1 MCLIVVAVEVDA
13 EVPVVALAN
22 RDEFHRRPTAA
33 VDFWED
39 APSVLAGRDLEQGG
53 TWFGVDR
60 RGRWAAVT
68 NYRESGRNRVDARS
82 RGDLVAGYLRGAADP
97 ADWLGEVALRGDDY
111 NGFSLLAGRRE
122 EVWYVSNRDAA
133 GPRRLAP
140 GVHGL
145 SNHLLDTPWPKVER
159 LRVRLNEALDGGAQ
173 LKPRHLLRLLDDREQ
188 PPDADLPDTGLDRE
202 RERLLAAPLVVSPE
216 YGTRSSSVLMVHRD
230 GHVVFSERQL
240 DPSGHTT
247 GVREFDFKLVEPAG

>member
-1 MCLIVVAVEVDA
+1 MCLIVVAVEMDPD
-13 EVPVVALAN
+13 VPLVALAN
-22 RDEFHRRPTAA
+22 RDEFHRRPTEAA
-33 VDFWED
+33 DFWED
-39 APSVLAGRDLEQGG
+39 APSVLAGRDLEHGG

-68 NYRESGRNRVDARS
+68 NYREPGRHRVDARS

-97 ADWLGEVALRGDDY
+97 ADWLREVALRGDDS

-122 EVWYVSNRDAA
+122 ETWYVSNRDAA
-133 GPRRLAP
+133 APRRLTP

-159 LRVRLNEALDGGAQ
+159 LRARLHEALAGESQ
-173 LKPRHLLRLLDDREQ
+173 LKPRHLLRLLDDREP
-188 PPDADLPDTGLDRE
+188 PPDADLPATGLDRE

-216 YGTRSSSVLMVHRD
+216 YGTRSSTVLMIHRD
-230 GHVVFSERQL
+230 GRLVFSERQL
-240 DPSGHTT
+240 DPSGRTT
-247 GVREFDFKLVEPAG
+247 GVREFDFRVAEPAG